1 MSELTE
7 TIYNKHYDTPELF
20 PERDLLE
27 SLGPDRLKDFIQ
39 ECGIKIVEL
48 RRLETLASDVL
59 SGYGEEV

>member
-7 TIYNKHYDTPELF
+7 VLYNKHYDTPELF

-27 SLGPDRLKDFIQ
+27 SLRPSDLKDFIQ
-39 ECGIKIVEL
+39 ECGIKITEL
-48 RRLETLASDVL
+48 RRLEAMATDVL